1 MNSTLIFYIFFCIML
16 ISSVIII
23 VTRWKRYTKYSNG
36 TYINAGQNLIF
47 KTEMSQ
53 SEIIQQLKTHN
64 ANDTLEYDFFEK
76 NNEYFLEVKGI
87 KRLFFNGILTATFKV
102 EFWGNTQKYIIIH
115 RCNNFQLLYSSICF
129 GHVIPGKYMPC
140 GTMQAAGSS
149 YSYIRHAMCGEEEV
163 TAEKEGVSIYDVMNR
178 LVEQSPA
185 GAKGLVFLPYL
196 VGERS
201 PRWNPDASGSFLGI
215 RMEHEKCDY
224 IRAVLEGVAMNLGII
239 LEKQRENGEIQ
250 ELVLTGGG
258 AKGDTLSQIL
268 ADVLGVRLHR
278 LDQVETATSVAAA
291 VIAGIGVGVFKDFSV
306 VDQFVKR
313 EKTFVPREE
322 YKPVYDHQ
330 KKLFEK
336 GYECLLD
343 YYKMSAE
350 E

>member
-1 MNSTLIFYIFFCIML
+1 
-16 ISSVIII
+16 
-23 VTRWKRYTKYSNG
+23 
-36 TYINAGQNLIF
+36 
-47 KTEMSQ
+47 
-53 SEIIQQLKTHN
+53 
-64 ANDTLEYDFFEK
+64 
-76 NNEYFLEVKGI
+76 
-87 KRLFFNGILTATFKV
+87 
-102 EFWGNTQKYIIIH
+102 
-115 RCNNFQLLYSSICF
+115 
-129 GHVIPGKYMPC
+129 
-140 GTMQAAGSS
+140 
-149 YSYIRHAMCGEEEV
+149 MCGEEEM

-239 LEKQRENGEIQ
+239 LEKQREN
-250 ELVLTGGG
+250 
-258 AKGDTLSQIL
+258 GDTLSQIL

>member
-1 MNSTLIFYIFFCIML
+1 
-16 ISSVIII
+16 
-23 VTRWKRYTKYSNG
+23 
-36 TYINAGQNLIF
+36 
-47 KTEMSQ
+47 
-53 SEIIQQLKTHN
+53 
-64 ANDTLEYDFFEK
+64 
-76 NNEYFLEVKGI
+76 
-87 KRLFFNGILTATFKV
+87 
-102 EFWGNTQKYIIIH
+102 
-115 RCNNFQLLYSSICF
+115 
-129 GHVIPGKYMPC
+129 MPC

-163 TAEKEGVSIYDVMNR
+163 IAEKEGGSVYDVMNR

-250 ELVLTGGG
+250 DLVLTGGG

-330 KKLFEK
+330 KKLFVK
-336 GYECLLD
+336 GYECLSD

>member
-1 MNSTLIFYIFFCIML
+1 MDKYLIAHDL
-16 ISSVIII
+16 
-23 VTRWKRYTKYSNG
+23 G
-36 TYINAGQNLIF
+36 TSGDKA
-47 KTEMSQ
+47 S
-53 SEIIQQLKTHN
+53 
-64 ANDTLEYDFFEK
+64 
-76 NNEYFLEVKGI
+76 
-87 KRLFFNGILTATFKV
+87 LF
-102 EFWGNTQKYIIIH
+102 
-115 RCNNFQLLYSSICF
+115 SI
-129 GHVIPGKYMPC
+129 
-140 GTMQAAGSS
+140 
-149 YSYIRHAMCGEEEV
+149 E
-163 TAEKEGVSIYDVMNR
+163 
-178 LVEQSPA
+178 
-185 GAKGLVFLPYL
+185 
-196 VGERS
+196 
-201 PRWNPDASGSFLGI
+201 GSFLGI

-224 IRAVLEGVAMNLGII
+224 IRAVLE
-239 LEKQRENGEIQ
+239 
-250 ELVLTGGG
+250 GG